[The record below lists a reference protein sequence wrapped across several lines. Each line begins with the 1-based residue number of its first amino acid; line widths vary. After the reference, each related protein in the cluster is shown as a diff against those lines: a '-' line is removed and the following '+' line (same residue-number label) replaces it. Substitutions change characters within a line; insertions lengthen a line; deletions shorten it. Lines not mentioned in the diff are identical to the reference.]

1 MTADKTTA
9 IRGYAKR
16 LRLSGLTANAQALLL
31 KAQKESPS
39 YDDFLS
45 NILEMEIRNREEKQR
60 LLRLKAARL
69 PLAHSL
75 DLYDHS
81 ISNGLSTTQLNQPRE
96 LHWID
101 ESYNLMLTGP
111 CGVGKTFIAAGLCA
125 DAIEKGYKAYFR
137 SMDEILTTL
146 KLKDMVASAKKE
158 HKNLINADVIVIDDL
173 MNIPVSRDDGSLLF
187 VFINSMYES
196 TSFIITTN
204 KSPAEW
210 ARSLDDEVL
219 ATALLDRILYKCEL
233 LQLSGK
239 SYRLANRKTIFKK
252 EKGTENEQK
261 KKKEQKTNKK
271 KKNRMRILTNKLSL
285 QLMHYCY

>member
-1 MTADKTTA
+1 M
-9 IRGYAKR
+9 
-16 LRLSGLTANAQALLL
+16 
-31 KAQKESPS
+31 
-39 YDDFLS
+39 
-45 NILEMEIRNREEKQR
+45 
-60 LLRLKAARL
+60 KAARL

-81 ISNGLSTTQLNQPRE
+81 MSNGLSTTQLNQLRE

-146 KLKDMVASAKKE
+146 KLKEIAASAKKE
-158 HKNLINADVIVIDDL
+158 HKNLVNADVIVIDDL

-252 EKGTENEQK
+252 EQEKENEQK
-261 KKKEQKTNKK
+261 TRK
-271 KKNRMRILTNKLSL
+271 
-285 QLMHYCY
+285 

>member
-1 MTADKTTA
+1 MCIKTFLKTIDMTADKTTT

-16 LRLSGLTANAQALLL
+16 LRLSGLTLNVQDILL
-31 KAQKESPS
+31 KAQQESPS

-45 NILEMEIRNREEKQR
+45 HILEMEIKGREERQK
-60 LLRLKAARL
+60 LLRLKAAKL
-69 PLAHSL
+69 PLVHNL
-75 DLYDHS
+75 DLYDRS
-81 ISNGLSTTQLNQPRE
+81 ISNGLSTTQLNQLRE

-125 DAIEKGYKAYFR
+125 DAIDKGYKAYFR

-146 KLKDMVASAKKE
+146 KLKDIVASAKKDY
-158 HKNLINADVIVIDDL
+158 KNITTADVIVIDDL

-187 VFINSMYES
+187 VFINSIYES
-196 TSFIITTN
+196 TSLIITTN

-233 LQLSGK
+233 LQLSGN
-239 SYRLANRKTIFKK
+239 SYRMTNRKTIFKDEQEK
-252 EKGTENEQK
+252 ENG
-261 KKKEQKTNKK
+261 QKTK
-271 KKNRMRILTNKLSL
+271 I
-285 QLMHYCY
+285 

>member
-1 MTADKTTA
+1 MKTDKTTA

-16 LRLSGLTANAQALLL
+16 LRLSGLTANVQDILL

-45 NILEMEIRNREEKQR
+45 RVLEMEIRGREERQKIS
-60 LLRLKAARL
+60 RLKAARL
-69 PLAHSL
+69 PLAHDL

-81 ISNGLSTTQLNQPRE
+81 MSNGLGTTQLNQLRE
-96 LHWID
+96 LHWVD
-101 ESYNLMLTGP
+101 GNYNLMLTGP

-125 DAIEKGYKAYFR
+125 DAIDKGYKAYFR

-146 KLKDMVASAKKE
+146 KLKDIVASAKRE
-158 HKNLINADVIVIDDL
+158 HKNLTNADVIVIDDL

-219 ATALLDRILYKCEL
+219 ATALLDRILFKCEL

-252 EKGTENEQK
+252 EQEKENEQK
-261 KKKEQKTNKK
+261 TRK
-271 KKNRMRILTNKLSL
+271 
-285 QLMHYCY
+285 